1 MVQMKKISTAMTPTI
16 KRNRTNTPTMYP
28 PSTLR
33 TLMISRLF
41 YSRFERYRRRQ
52 QLRKNGSCHS
62 SPSVKPPISSLFAL
76 FMTMPFDG
84 AQPST
89 CSSVHCISDELS
101 ICGLNPNQVWTTSV
115 WTGPIPTGTDRFET
129 ESNRTDTIGPVR
141 SICISRT
148 DRFGPSQLF
157 GPIGPVQMQAR
168 TEDRPIW
175 TDMQIIH
182 IKDGM

>member
-1 MVQMKKISTAMTPTI
+1 MKKISTAMTPTI

-76 FMTMPFDG
+76 FVTMPFDG
-84 AQPST
+84 ARPST

-101 ICGLNPNQVWTTSV
+101 ICGLNPNQSLKSFRCHLTSGI
-115 WTGPIPTGTDRFET
+115 WLNSWSNSCIRYGSKYKGS
-129 ESNRTDTIGPVR
+129 SNRT
-141 SICISRT
+141 
-148 DRFGPSQLF
+148 LF
-157 GPIGPVQMQAR
+157 VGYMGDIRGSFRYV
-168 TEDRPIW
+168 
-175 TDMQIIH
+175 
-182 IKDGM
+182 G

>member
-16 KRNRTNTPTMYP
+16 KTNRTNTPTMYP

-76 FMTMPFDG
+76 FVTMPFDG

-101 ICGLNPNQVWTTSV
+101 ICGLNPNRSLKSFRCHLTSGI
-115 WTGPIPTGTDRFET
+115 WLNSWSNSCIRLWWQIQRF
-129 ESNRTDTIGPVR
+129 RQ
-141 SICISRT
+141 
-148 DRFGPSQLF
+148 QLS
-157 GPIGPVQMQAR
+157 PLCR
-168 TEDRPIW
+168 
-175 TDMQIIH
+175 IH
-182 IKDGM
+182 G